1 MMCDSQFIINAEYS
15 LAGCLLVMP
24 EETTQR
30 IKAVVSSGDFLSDTV
45 RRIYDATI
53 SLVNAERA
61 CDPVLI
67 QAEASKAG
75 TPIDTAF
82 CADCMQL
89 FVTTANAA
97 ETARIVHEAAM
108 QRRAAEIG
116 LALTTGSIEAVE
128 ALEQLQNLIRSQ
140 GSRILSPMETAQ
152 RVMDFISAAASGES
166 KPFVKTEFSKL
177 DNILSG
183 GLASG
188 GMITLAA
195 RPGTGKT
202 TAALSIAENVAAR
215 NETVLYF
222 SLEMTKEQLI
232 SCRAAN
238 IASISR
244 SAIYSGEISDKQWPK
259 LIDAFDEISK
269 RQFLIRDTPST
280 VEDIEREARCID
292 GLSLII
298 VDHIGLIKP
307 TSKGTRYEIMT
318 DHAHR
323 LKQLALSLKVPILT
337 LCQLNRQSE
346 QRETKRP
353 SMADLRDSGAIEEDS
368 DVVCLLFRPAQY
380 AKPENRPKAWENQ
393 DIDFIIDK
401 NRHGE
406 TGMATLNFNGYLSRV
421 FQ

>member
-269 RQFLIRDTPST
+269 RPFLIRDTPST

>member
-45 RRIYDATI
+45 RRIYDATVA
-53 SLVNAERA
+53 LVNAGRA

-183 GLASG
+183 GLAAG

-195 RPGTGKT
+195 RPGTCKT

-269 RQFLIRDTPST
+269 RPFLIRDTPST

-406 TGMATLNFNGYLSRV
+406 TGIVTMNFNGYLSRV
-421 FQ
+421 SA

>member
-45 RRIYDATI
+45 RRIYDATVA
-53 SLVNAERA
+53 LVNAGRA

-183 GLASG
+183 GLAAG

-195 RPGTGKT
+195 RPGTCKT

-269 RQFLIRDTPST
+269 RPFLIRDTPST

-346 QRETKRP
+346 HRETKRP

-406 TGMATLNFNGYLSRV
+406 TGIVTMNFNGYLSRV
-421 FQ
+421 SA

>member
-45 RRIYDATI
+45 RRIYDATVA
-53 SLVNAERA
+53 LVNAGRA

-140 GSRILSPMETAQ
+140 GSRILSPMETAR

-183 GLASG
+183 GLAAG

-195 RPGTGKT
+195 RPGTCKT

-269 RQFLIRDTPST
+269 RPFLIRDTPST

-406 TGMATLNFNGYLSRV
+406 TGIVTMNFNGYLSRV
-421 FQ
+421 SA